1 MNDSNNKEI
10 NNKNYKEGNR
20 YENRKLLYIIL
31 LIFLILN
38 LFCSPFNNENN
49 SNYIINNINEKKIN
63 EPNLNINKNEKKNSP
78 LKVEKENNDKKDKK
92 EDNKIKNKNLNNNKI
107 NKENNN
113 EIIKNNKQK
122 MKYINKNTRNFFQK
136 FEMFSLFGFIG
147 ILYILMWHNSNKL
160 EEERNDEQENESLKY
175 KNKYNLLKDYEEDD
189 YYENI

>member
-78 LKVEKENNDKKDKK
+78 LKVEKENNDKRDEK

>member
-78 LKVEKENNDKKDKK
+78 LKVEKENNDIKDKK
-92 EDNKIKNKNLNNNKI
+92 EDNKNKNKNLNNNKI

-113 EIIKNNKQK
+113 EIIKNNKKK
-122 MKYINKNTRNFFQK
+122 MKYINKNTKNFFQK

>member
-78 LKVEKENNDKKDKK
+78 LKVEKENNDIKDKK